1 MKLQE
6 NIRDLFAGTMGYDA
20 EDIETGVPLLEIGA
34 DSFTM
39 MSVTRKI
46 KETYGVS
53 ISMRDI
59 FENINTIGKITSY
72 VLENAKELPQSEME
86 PVMFSESIN
95 ETKEVAPVKEIHD
108 EAPVKQFSNSFSFKS
123 REKGVQ
129 SFSEVS
135 NFEPPVSFKETTN
148 GSSKTFTPRK
158 MLFSRSVS
166 TNGNHK
172 NDDASTAWVDTKKSR
187 ELTPEQEIYLDGFIK
202 EYCDKTF
209 GSKRIAQDSRAY
221 LCNNRKSSSG
231 FRLETK
237 ELLYPIV
244 TKASKGSKIRDVD
257 DNEYVDIAMGFGSTL
272 FGHNPDFLKKRLT
285 EQLEKG
291 YQIGPE
297 SDLTAENARLIAKT
311 INMDRVL
318 FSNTGTEAVMTAI
331 RIARAASGKNK
342 IVIFQNSYHG
352 HCDNVLV
359 VPDIESDTFES
370 KGMVPGIPE
379 SAIEDT
385 LILPYGN
392 VKALSFIEENA
403 DDIAAV
409 IVEPVR
415 NYLGNKNPKEFLK
428 NIREIT
434 RRKDIILV
442 FDEVLVGYRIA
453 LGGAQEWFDIEADIT
468 TYGKAIAAGIP
479 VGIVAGKSWCM
490 DWVDG
495 GYWSYGDNSVPI
507 GNQTYT
513 AGTFCKHPL
522 AMTAVNAAL
531 TEMLDKGPE
540 LQHELNERTEEM
552 CSILDDIITHYQ
564 VPLKVHRFGSNFRF
578 SMSGNLSFAFQPLEL
593 DIFFYHVI
601 NEGVYVWEGRTCFI
615 STAHTDED
623 LNTIISAV
631 HNSIQKMKAAGFWIR
646 KKKRQA

>member
-6 NIRDLFAGTMGYDA
+6 NIRTLFADTMGYDA
-20 EDIETGVPLLEIGA
+20 EDIELKVPLLEIGA

-46 KETYGVS
+46 KETYGVA

-59 FENINTIGKITSY
+59 FENINTIEKITSY
-72 VLENAKELPQSEME
+72 VRENSEELPLEEIEE
-86 PVMFSESIN
+86 PVYAESKFQAEKTLPKIEN
-95 ETKEVAPVKEIHD
+95 NTVTKEFSQNYSFKKKPKEI
-108 EAPVKQFSNSFSFKS
+108 KSFSRVS
-123 REKGVQ
+123 DVQ
-129 SFSEVS
+129 SDKAHNG
-135 NFEPPVSFKETTN
+135 NF
-148 GSSKTFTPRK
+148 KTFTPRK
-158 MLFSRSVS
+158 MTFSQSGS
-166 TNGNHK
+166 TAVNGK
-172 NDDASTAWVDTKKSR
+172 NDDASTAWVDTKKAK
-187 ELTPEQEIYLDGFIK
+187 ELTPEQEIYLNEFIE
-202 EYCDKTF
+202 EYSAKTL
-209 GSKRIAQDSRAY
+209 GSKRIAQESRPY

-231 FRLETK
+231 FRVETK

-244 TKASKGSKIRDVD
+244 TNTSKGSKIWDVD
-257 DNEYVDIAMGFGSTL
+257 NNEYVDIAMGFGSTL
-272 FGHNPDFLKKRLT
+272 FGHNPDFLKKSLQ
-285 EQLEKG
+285 EQIEKG

-297 SDLTAENARLIAKT
+297 SELTAENARLIAET
-311 INMDRVL
+311 VNMDRVL

-331 RIARAASGKNK
+331 RIARAASGKKK
-342 IVIFQNSYHG
+342 IVVFQNSYHG

-359 VPDIESDTFES
+359 VPDIESDRFES
-370 KGMVPGIPE
+370 KRMVPGIPE

-403 DDIAAV
+403 HDIAAV

-415 NYLGNKNPKEFLK
+415 NYIGNKNPGEFLK

-434 RRKDIILV
+434 KRKDIILV
-442 FDEVLVGYRIA
+442 FDEVLVGFRLA

-495 GYWSYGDNSVPI
+495 GYWSYGDDSAPI

-522 AMTAVNAAL
+522 AMTAVNAAIK
-531 TEMLDKGPE
+531 EMLTKGPA
-540 LQHELNERTEEM
+540 LQNELNERTEEM
-552 CSILDDIITHYQ
+552 CIILDDIIAYHK

-601 NEGVYVWEGRTCFI
+601 KEGVYVWEGRTCFI
-615 STAHTDED
+615 STAHTDDD
-623 LNTIISAV
+623 LNKIIDAV
-631 HNSIQKMKAAGFWIR
+631 HNAIKKMKEAGFWAE
-646 KKKRQA
+646 KKRLNLN